1 MRAYKKERLEN
12 AIAYMVRIQTQLTGQ
27 AVSEAY
33 MYTYL
38 ALVDFRALKE
48 SGKPVF
54 DLD

>member
-12 AIAYMVRIQTQLTGQ
+12 AIAYMVKIQTQFTGRG
-27 AVSEAY
+27 VSQTY